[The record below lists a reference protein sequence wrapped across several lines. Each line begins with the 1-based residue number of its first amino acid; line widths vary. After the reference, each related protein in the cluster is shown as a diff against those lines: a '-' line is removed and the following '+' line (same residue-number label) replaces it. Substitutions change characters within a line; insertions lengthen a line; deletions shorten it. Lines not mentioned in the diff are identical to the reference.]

1 MFGFLRRDRPNLG
14 LVFLSGDRP
23 AEPEDLER
31 LRPSGVAIEPAP
43 GESGTWARTLRHP
56 RWGDAVVSVDPAAPS
71 ADALIRDAAPN
82 LDDAERTAA
91 LTARHSLA
99 VRVPAARNHALHDR
113 KTLLRWLDLLLG
125 MDGVVAVDLLSQ
137 LPWPRQALAD
147 ELAHDADVD
156 IEALYTIHL
165 IHDGAGEPPVAYW
178 LQRHGLADLGAFD
191 LDIVA
196 PHPAFTEQCGELF
209 RAVALQALD
218 GTIQPDT
225 DRFTFGHPGG
235 DARLV
240 PADRFMREAGAPF
253 ATFRDAPDHADR
265 RAVLCE
271 PSSRGFLGFGRERRD
286 PPAAVRA
293 APAARP
299 LRERPVRGG
308 IRADGRARAAHAR
321 GPGGALAG
329 IRRVRGG
336 AAGEAGLPDA
346 RPQP

>member
-1 MFGFLRRDRPNLG
+1 MPPRTWTTP
-14 LVFLSGDRP
+14 S
-23 AEPEDLER
+23 EP
-31 LRPSGVAIEPAP
+31 
-43 GESGTWARTLRHP
+43 
-56 RWGDAVVSVDPAAPS
+56 
-71 ADALIRDAAPN
+71 
-82 LDDAERTAA
+82 AA
-91 LTARHSLA
+91 LTARHSLT
-99 VRVPAARNHALHDR
+99 VRVPAARKHALHDR
-113 KTLLRWLDLLLG
+113 KILLRWLDLLLG
-125 MDGVVAVDLLSQ
+125 VDGVVAVDLLSQ

-165 IHDGAGEPPVAYW
+165 IHDGAAERPVASW
-178 LQRHGLADLGAFD
+178 LHTHGLADLGAFD

-253 ATFRDAPDHADR
+253 ATFRDAPDHVDR

-271 PSSRGFLGFGRERRD
+271 PSSRGFLGFGRGD
-286 PPAAVRA
+286 GI
-293 APAARP
+293 RP
-299 LRERPVRGG
+299 LRFAQRPPPDRFVSVQSE
-308 IRADGRARAAHAR
+308 AASELMAERARLTLGVLEAR
-321 GPGGALAG
+321 WREFAEFEVVPLVKLGY
-329 IRRVRGG
+329 
-336 AAGEAGLPDA
+336 PDA
-346 RPQP
+346 RRQP